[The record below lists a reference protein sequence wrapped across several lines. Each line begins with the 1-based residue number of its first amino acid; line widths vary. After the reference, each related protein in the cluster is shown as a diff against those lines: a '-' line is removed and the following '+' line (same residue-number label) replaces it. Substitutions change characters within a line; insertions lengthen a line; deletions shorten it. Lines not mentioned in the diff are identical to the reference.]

1 MTVFRR
7 LLAVAVAAFVPF
19 VPSWSQDLGLKVG
32 AKAPAVAL
40 ETLDGKPANLSDYI
54 GKQPVV
60 IEFWATW
67 CGNCK
72 QLEPALLKALKQYQ
86 GKVQFV
92 GVAVSVN
99 QPQRLVQAYVKKHQ
113 LPGTQL
119 YDRTGDA
126 SEAYEAPATSY
137 VVVVGKDGLV
147 KYTGLGGTQDIA
159 AAIKKAL

>member
-1 MTVFRR
+1 MYRR
-7 LLAVAVAAFVPF
+7 LRVLAVATLVPF
-19 VPSWSQDLGLKVG
+19 VPLWSQDLGLKVG
-32 AKAPAVAL
+32 TKAPAVAL
-40 ETLDGKPANLSDYI
+40 ETLDGKPANLGDYI

-60 IEFWATW
+60 IAFWATW
-67 CGNCK
+67 CSNCK
-72 QLEPALLKALKQYQ
+72 QLEPALLKALKQYE

-99 QPQRLVQAYVKKHQ
+99 QPQRLVQAYVKKHT

-119 YDRTGDA
+119 YDRSGDA